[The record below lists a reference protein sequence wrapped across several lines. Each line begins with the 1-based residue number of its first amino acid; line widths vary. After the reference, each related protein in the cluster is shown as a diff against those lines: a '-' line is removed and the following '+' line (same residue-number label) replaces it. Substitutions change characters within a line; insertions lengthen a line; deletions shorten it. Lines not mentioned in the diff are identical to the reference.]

1 MSRKLLLLTPQLP
14 YPPEQGTSLR
24 NYHILRGLAD
34 HFDLTLLSFAEE
46 NQPVRPLPPQ
56 LTELCEHIAH
66 VPVPRRT
73 TQQRL
78 RQMMR
83 SREPDMAFRLRDD
96 AFVRK
101 LGRLLRSF
109 RYDIVQ
115 IEGIELAYVMPEV
128 RLLSPNSLILFD
140 DHNAETA
147 LQRRAFQADLRRL
160 RRWPPALY
168 SLIQA
173 SRLARYERLVCQ
185 SADQVV
191 AVSEPDAAFLQ
202 QLSGV
207 QAAVIPNCIDVT
219 AYRPLSGQRPWDYD
233 LVFTGKM
240 DYRPNVDAMVWF
252 VREIWPLI
260 RSRRP
265 QTTLAIVGKNPHER
279 LLPLRRLPGITVT
292 GWVEQV
298 QPYLAGAH
306 LFIMP
311 FRVGSGTR
319 LKLIEAMAAGVA
331 IVSTS
336 QGAEGFPVQDDV
348 ELRLAD
354 EPALFADVVIRL
366 LNQPG
371 ERQRLGR
378 RAAAF
383 ARQYDWR
390 EVIPRFLP
398 LYDSNQ

>member
-1 MSRKLLLLTPQLP
+1 MSKKLLLLTPQLP

-24 NYHILRGLAD
+24 NYHILRGLAS
-34 HFDLTLLSFAEE
+34 HFDVTLLSFVEE
-46 NQPVRPLPPQ
+46 NQPFQPLPPQ
-56 LTELCEHIAH
+56 LTSLCDHIAH
-66 VPVPRRT
+66 VPVPQRT
-73 TQQRL
+73 TRQRL
-78 RQMMR
+78 HQMLR

-96 AFVRK
+96 AFNRK

-109 RYDIVQ
+109 QYEVVQ
-115 IEGIELAYVMPEV
+115 IEGIELAYVIPEI
-128 RLLSPNSLILFD
+128 RLLSPDSLILFD

-147 LQRRAFQADLRRL
+147 LQRRAFRTDLRHP
-160 RRWPPALY
+160 RRWPAALY

-173 SRLARYERLVCQ
+173 RRLANYERMVCQ
-185 SADQVV
+185 AADRVV
-191 AVSEPDAAFLQ
+191 AVSEPDAVLLN
-202 QLSGV
+202 QLAGV
-207 QAAVIPNCIDVT
+207 DVTVIPNCIDVT
-219 AYRPLSGQRPWDYD
+219 AYQVTSSQRPWDYD

-252 VREIWPLI
+252 VQAIWPLI

-279 LLPLRRLPGITVT
+279 LVPLRRLPGITVT

-298 QPYLAGAH
+298 QPYLAGAR

-331 IVSTS
+331 IVSTK
-336 QGAEGFPVQDDV
+336 QGAEGFPVQDDN

-354 EPALFADVVIRL
+354 DPAAFADIVIRL

-378 RAAAF
+378 SAAAF
-383 ARQYDWR
+383 AQQYDWR
-390 EVIPRFLP
+390 EVVPRFLP
-398 LYDSNQ
+398 LYEKE